1 MNQTLFNKILEF
13 YHLSESDYQAL
24 VAPVTRTNFYNNRHF
39 DHAEEASALVR
50 NVMANKGKIFIY
62 GDYDADGIM
71 GTSILTKMFMYED
84 YIVEYYI
91 PNRYQDGYGLT
102 LKKAQECID
111 NNVELVICV
120 DNGVSAFEPIQ
131 LLKDHGVKVLVLDHH
146 QPQETLPVADYI
158 LHPQISSFSEVA
170 SSGAFVAFM
179 FSITFLGYF
188 DKYLSTLA
196 AISTISDMMPLKETN
211 RNLLRLVFADYKEGE
226 FLPIDLL
233 KESDPFDETT
243 IGMKIAPRINAVG
256 RLIETPEIN
265 KMVEYFISDNQ
276 ETILNYLKWIN
287 DNNEER
293 KNASKEATEVL
304 PNDLKGQAAIVYLTE
319 AKEGLLGLIANHL
332 CSTYHVPV
340 IVFAQDHSGDMYKGS
355 CRAPEGFNVV
365 EAFNT
370 LKDLLPSA
378 GGHAAAGG
386 CSVYKKDFE
395 ELKRRFVELAK
406 NTPVVHV
413 EKETIPMNITEL
425 NYDNY
430 LTIKT
435 FSPFGEGWPAPL
447 FKLSRINT
455 RSLFFSRTGEHI
467 LTQIG
472 QNTRLTGF
480 NFPRSEVSEYT
491 YVDLS
496 GSLKT
501 STYRGITSVE
511 FIIKELKE
519 SAK

>member
-1 MNQTLFNKILEF
+1 MTQTLFENILK
-13 YHLSESDYQAL
+13 YYRISEDEYSEL
-24 VAPVTRTNFYNNRHF
+24 VAPVTISNFYGNRHF
-39 DHAEEASALVR
+39 ERAEEANELVR
-50 NVMANKGKIFIY
+50 KVMANKGKIFIY

-84 YIVEYYI
+84 YIVDYYI

-131 LLKDHGVKVLVLDHH
+131 LLKDNGVKVLVLDHH
-146 QPQETLPVADYI
+146 QPQETLPVADVI
-158 LHPQISSFSEVA
+158 LHPQISKFSEVA

-179 FSITFLGYF
+179 FSLTFLGRF

-211 RNLLRLVFADYKEGE
+211 RNLLRLVFANYQEGE

-233 KESDPFDETT
+233 KETDPFDENT

-256 RLIETPEIN
+256 RLIDTPEIN
-265 KMVEYFISDNQ
+265 KMVEYFVSDDDK
-276 ETILNYLKWIN
+276 IVLNYLEWIN
-287 DNNEER
+287 SNNEER
-293 KNASKEATEVL
+293 KNASKEATECL
-304 PNDLKGQAAIVYLTE
+304 PNDLKDKAAIVYVTE

-332 CSTYHVPV
+332 CGNYHVPV
-340 IVFAQDHSGDMYKGS
+340 IVLTEDHSGDMLKGS

-365 EAFNT
+365 EAFNA

-386 CSVYKKDFE
+386 CTVAKKDLE
-395 ELKRRFVELAK
+395 EFTRRFVELAM
-406 NTPVVHV
+406 NTPIVHE
-413 EKETIPMNITEL
+413 EKETIPMNLIDL
-425 NYDNY
+425 NFENY
-430 LTIKT
+430 KLVKS

-455 RSLFFSRTGEHI
+455 RSLFYSRTGEHI

-472 QNTRLTGF
+472 QSTRLTGF
-480 NFPRSEVSEYT
+480 NFPRSEVSQYS
-491 YVDLS
+491 YIDLF

-511 FIIKELKE
+511 FIIKDLKE